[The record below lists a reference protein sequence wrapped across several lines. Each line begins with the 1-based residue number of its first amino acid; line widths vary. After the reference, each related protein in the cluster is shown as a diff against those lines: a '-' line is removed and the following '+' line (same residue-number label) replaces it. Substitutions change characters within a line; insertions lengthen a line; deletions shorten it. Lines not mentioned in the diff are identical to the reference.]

1 MKLERG
7 MQLGETYF
15 KRSWAERAPGP
26 PANSGDYEDGQALP
40 TQGEYLRPG
49 LKLSVRQTGVAA
61 TPGPECASR
70 EAGPGPRRPGGPWGP
85 HFGGSKLCPSLGPR
99 IGEPY
104 PPPQQDWLGRRP
116 QREAGRQAREGWRRR

>member
-49 LKLSVRQTGVAA
+49 LKLSVRQVFPFINGHI
-61 TPGPECASR
+61 GPIKDRIQSQGT
-70 EAGPGPRRPGGPWGP
+70 EAKARRVILKVPQFYL
-85 HFGGSKLCPSLGPR
+85 HMCFSLF
-99 IGEPY
+99 
-104 PPPQQDWLGRRP
+104 
-116 QREAGRQAREGWRRR
+116 